1 MTVPLTKP
9 PYTRG
14 PHKTVELMPG
24 HPEDTLGPLQTAIS
38 WWYCDVW
45 LGPLPLIKL
54 VLALQVAAVVGAWWR

>member
-1 MTVPLTKP
+1 MTARMTRP

-14 PHKTVELMPG
+14 PHKTVELIPG
-24 HPEDTLGPLQTAIS
+24 HPDDSPGPWQAVLA

-54 VLALQVAAVVGAWWR
+54 VLGLQVAAVAGAWLR